1 MQHCELYIGRVKVQ
15 ACKHDIQRFLMAMGR
30 EGYDAKLRID
40 AYIFIVIQSTIEVG
54 AQKAQKTLH
63 ICS

>member
-1 MQHCELYIGRVKVQ
+1 MARAEKDMMQNI
-15 ACKHDIQRFLMAMGR
+15 
-30 EGYDAKLRID
+30 RID

-63 ICS
+63 ICSKIATRV